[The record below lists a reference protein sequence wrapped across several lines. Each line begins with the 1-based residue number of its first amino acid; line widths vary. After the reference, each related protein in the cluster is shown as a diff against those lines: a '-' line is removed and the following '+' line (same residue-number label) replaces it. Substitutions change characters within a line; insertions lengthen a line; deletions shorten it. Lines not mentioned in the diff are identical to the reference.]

1 MTQSHTLSHHRR
13 SSSGSSSSK
22 SRTSKQSI
30 YRKGASSSISKLGSG
45 QVRQTIEPDG
55 DWMPEMASF
64 LNYCGMC
71 DKQITVPDD
80 RLLYCSESCRR
91 KDSKKPLSAS
101 FPSPSPLPTY
111 KPYRPYPSRK
121 STPDIVAPLT
131 PTKAPVMASQPIR
144 IPTDMHES
152 KTDIDPTE
160 WKPVIPT
167 DDRSSNVMASDAWKY
182 LSKFH
187 GDESVLP
194 MRRAKGH
201 NTSSTSLSTLPS
213 LSNTPSTPSSVS
225 SIASDY
231 MSHMYESA
239 HRPLPP
245 RHKACFSGSGSVT
258 KGVELVVPHIVVIP
272 DSRVDT
278 ANSGSIFPAGSG
290 LWNAKAEATPAVVV
304 HEGTEITH

>member
-1 MTQSHTLSHHRR
+1 MTQSHALSHHRR

-30 YRKGASSSISKLGSG
+30 YRKAASFGISKLGTG
-45 QVRQTIEPDG
+45 QVRQLIEPDG
-55 DWMPEMASF
+55 DWVPEMAPF

-71 DKQITVPDD
+71 EKQITVPDD

-91 KDSKKPLSAS
+91 KDTKKPLSAS
-101 FPSPSPLPTY
+101 FPSASRPLTYSPF
-111 KPYRPYPSRK
+111 PSRMG
-121 STPDIVAPLT
+121 TPDIVAPLT

-144 IPTDMHES
+144 IPTDMHEA

-167 DDRSSNVMASDAWKY
+167 DDRSSSIMASDAWKY
-182 LSKFH
+182 LSRFH

-194 MRRAKGH
+194 MRRTKGR

-213 LSNTPSTPSSVS
+213 LSNTPSTPSSLS

-231 MSHMYESA
+231 VSHNYESA
-239 HRPLPP
+239 HRPLPL
-245 RHKACFSGSGSVT
+245 RHKPCFSGSGSVA
-258 KGVELVVPHIVVIP
+258 KGVELVVPHIAVIP
-272 DSRVDT
+272 NSPVDT
-278 ANSGSIFPAGSG
+278 ARSGSIFPAGSG
-290 LWNAKAEATPAVVV
+290 LWNGKTEATPVIEVPG
-304 HEGTEITH
+304 ETEITH

>member
-1 MTQSHTLSHHRR
+1 MTQSHALSHHRR
-13 SSSGSSSSK
+13 SSSGSSSPK
-22 SRTSKQSI
+22 PRTSKPSQ
-30 YRKGASSSISKLGSG
+30 YRKGASHSIAKLGSG
-45 QVRQTIEPDG
+45 QVRQIIEPDG
-55 DWMPEMASF
+55 NWMPEMAPF

-71 DKQITVPDD
+71 EKQITVPDD

-91 KDSKKPLSAS
+91 KDTKKPLSAS
-101 FPSPSPLPTY
+101 FSSPSSLPTY
-111 KPYRPYPSRK
+111 KPYPPRVG
-121 STPDIVAPLT
+121 TPHIVKPLT
-131 PTKAPVMASQPIR
+131 PTKSPIMASQPIR
-144 IPTDMHES
+144 IPTDMHEA

-167 DDRSSNVMASDAWKY
+167 DDRASSIMASDAWKY

-194 MRRAKGH
+194 MRRAKGR

-213 LSNTPSTPSSVS
+213 LSNTPSTPSSMS

-245 RHKACFSGSGSVT
+245 RHKPCFSGSGSVT
-258 KGVELVVPHIVVIP
+258 KGVELVVPHISVIP
-272 DSRVDT
+272 DSPIDT
-278 ANSGSIFPAGSG
+278 ANSGSIFPAGG
-290 LWNAKAEATPAVVV
+290 GPWKTKAEATPVIKVL
-304 HEGTEITH
+304 EGTGNAH